1 MKRKTLNKVLA
12 ASLVVSMTAGLA
24 GCGSDNAS
32 TPDADSTGNDT
43 QEPVADTTPSDT
55 EVVDESGDDGAD
67 EGGYVALTDENG
79 NVYDLGGME
88 VIIRDWWSSG
98 EVAEPSDAFEEA
110 RLEYREWAQE
120 TYNFTIKEQAISDW
134 GSTPEDFLNYV
145 TTGGDDNN
153 YVWVLRQGAEFVAAM
168 NSGLMYDLST
178 LDCLDFSEAKWVS
191 GVHELCSKDGAIYA
205 CSPLVPE
212 PRGGM
217 FFNKR
222 LLEEAGIDPADIYN
236 WQESGEWTW
245 DKFEEVCETI
255 TADTDNDGVTDRWA
269 LVTDDTQMKLEAIW
283 SNGAEIIGMENGKY
297 VNKAESDETIQAL
310 NWALDMMDK
319 YNYKPED
326 SEWNYWQTAFP
337 AGAAV
342 FSANQAY
349 LTTGEFQDMEDDF
362 GFVCFPKGPNASDYT
377 NVYQDNPYAIPAC
390 YDADKAW
397 KIAFAMNVYTDP
409 VPGYEGY
416 NDRLSG
422 YYNSFR
428 DMESV
433 DLTIARL
440 CTNGFTTFHEMIP
453 GLSFGN
459 DLIYGITLDNPP
471 AVAAESVRNLWA
483 SYLAVANGEADA
495 LPEEDAGEEAAT
507 E

>member
-32 TPDADSTGNDT
+32 TSDADSTGNDT

-55 EVVDESGDDGAD
+55 EGTDEVVDEGSD

-88 VIIRDWWSSG
+88 IIIRDWWSSG
-98 EVAEPSDAFEEA
+98 EEAEPTDAYEEA
-110 RLEYREWAQE
+110 RQEYRDWVQE
-120 TYNFTIKEQAISDW
+120 TYNFTITQVAISDW

-153 YVWVLRQGAEFVAAM
+153 YVFVLRQGAEFVSAM
-168 NSGLMYDLST
+168 SSGLMYDLST
-178 LDCLDFSEAKWVS
+178 LDCLDFSKAKWVS
-191 GVHELCSKDGAIYA
+191 GVHELCSKGGAIYA
-205 CSPLVPE
+205 CSPLIPE
-212 PRGGM
+212 PRGGLY
-217 FFNKR
+217 FNKR

-245 DKFEEVCETI
+245 DKFEEVCNTI
-255 TADTDNDGVTDRWA
+255 TADTDNDGVIDRYA
-269 LVTDDTQMKLEAIW
+269 LVTDESEMKNESVW
-283 SNGAEIIGMENGKY
+283 SNGAEYIGMENGKY
-297 VNKAESDETIQAL
+297 VNKTESDETLKAL
-310 NWALDMMDK
+310 NWALDMMAK
-319 YNYKPED
+319 HNYKPD
-326 SEWNYWQTAFP
+326 GAEWDWWK
-337 AGAAV
+337 AGFTSGGGA

-349 LTTGEFQDMEDDF
+349 LAANDFKDMEDDF

-409 VPGYEGY
+409 VPGFEDY

-422 YYNSFR
+422 YYNTFR

-440 CTNGFTTFHEMIP
+440 CTNGFTTYHEMIP
-453 GLSFGN
+453 GLSFGEQFLWSVN
-459 DLIYGITLDNPP
+459 ADNPP
-471 AVAAESVRNLWA
+471 AVAAEAIRNQWA
-483 SYLAVANGEADA
+483 SYLAYANGEIDE
-495 LPEEDAGEEAAT
+495 LPEEPAEEEAA